1 MTMFKSKL
9 ALAVALGLGMS
20 SPLWAAEGGIEA
32 RLAALE
38 ARVQAA
44 EARAEAAESRASQA
58 EIKASAAS
66 EEAQVANTRS
76 QKVDEKTAGAQG
88 FEFHGY
94 ARSGL
99 LVNGNGN
106 GGRGGPY
113 ITPAGSVGGAVGRLG
128 NEDDTYMEANLLKT
142 QTFDD
147 GSWARYKL
155 MLADGVETSNDWT
168 ASDSSLNTRQVF
180 AEIGNL
186 ASFDGAF
193 KNAVLWAGKR
203 FDRDNF
209 DIHWLDSDV
218 VFLAGTGGGVYD
230 VQLADSWKANFSL
243 YGRDYGDISASGLSD
258 IESYIL
264 TMNNRFGNWQWM
276 VNGLSANDNEQRIN
290 DGGKGSEA
298 ADKGAHTLVAY
309 HADSFFGINPG
320 FSKAAI
326 LYGHGLGA
334 ELKGL
339 GSDSELLPDAD
350 AVRIAVFGAT
360 DIAPRWRFAPALL
373 AEQSQDRYVK
383 GDEYQ
388 WLTLNTRVAQVL
400 SQNVE
405 LVYEAAWQY
414 MDLDPKG
421 YKGRQA
427 VNGNFTKLTF
437 APTFKAQTAG
447 FFERPELRVFATW
460 MDWSS
465 ELDSY
470 ASDDAMGQSNFT
482 AGGEWNFGV
491 QMETWF

>member
-1 MTMFKSKL
+1 MQKSKVM
-9 ALAVALGLGMS
+9 LAVTLGLMS
-20 SPLWAAEGGIEA
+20 GALWAADGGIEA

-44 EARAEAAESRASQA
+44 EARAAAAEVRADKA
-58 EIKASAAS
+58 ESKASEARETAVVAKAQS
-66 EEAQVANTRS
+66 E
-76 QKVDEKTAGAQG
+76 KVDKQTAGAQG

-113 ITPAGSVGGAVGRLG
+113 VTPAGSVGGAVGRLG

-142 QTFDD
+142 QTFED

-155 MLADGVETSNDWT
+155 MLSDGVETSNDWT

-180 AEIGNL
+180 AEIGDL
-186 ASFDGAF
+186 ASFSGPLQHS
-193 KNAVLWAGKR
+193 VLWAGKR

-230 VQLADSWKANFSL
+230 VQLADNWKANFSL
-243 YGRDYGDISASGLSD
+243 YGRDYGDISASDLSD

-264 TMNNRFGNWQWM
+264 TMNNRIGHWQWM
-276 VNGLSANDNEQRIN
+276 INGLSAKDNEARIN
-290 DGGKGSEA
+290 DSGKGSAA
-298 ADKGAHTLVAY
+298 ADKGVHTLLAY
-309 HADSFFGINPG
+309 HADSFFGMRPG
-320 FSKAAI
+320 MSKAAL

-334 ELKGL
+334 QVKGL
-339 GSDSELLPDAD
+339 GSESELLPDAD
-350 AVRIAVFGAT
+350 AVRLALFGTT
-360 DIAPRWRFAPALL
+360 DLGSHWRLAPAVL

-383 GDEYQ
+383 GDEYR
-388 WLTLNTRVAQVL
+388 WATLNGRVEQIL

-405 LVYEAAWQY
+405 LVYEATWQY

-421 YKGRQA
+421 YQGRQA
-427 VNGNFTKLTF
+427 VKGDFTKLTF
-437 APTFKAQTAG
+437 APTFKARTAG
-447 FFERPELRVFATW
+447 FFERPELRVFASW
-460 MDWSS
+460 MNWSS
-465 ELDSY
+465 ELDDY
-470 ASDDAMGQSNFT
+470 AGSDAFGQSDFN

>member
-1 MTMFKSKL
+1 MTMCKNKL

-44 EARAEAAESRASQA
+44 EARATAAEARAD
-58 EIKASAAS
+58 
-66 EEAQVANTRS
+66 EAQSKANEARETAVVAKAQS
-76 QKVDEKTAGAQG
+76 EKVDKQTAGAQG

-142 QTFDD
+142 QTFAD

-180 AEIGNL
+180 AELGNL
-186 ASFDGAF
+186 ASFDGPF
-193 KNAVLWAGKR
+193 KHAVLWAGKR

-264 TMNNRFGNWQWM
+264 TMNNRVGNWQWM
-276 VNGLSANDNEQRIN
+276 VNGLSAKDNETRIN
-290 DGGKGSEA
+290 DGGAGSEA
-298 ADKGAHTLVAY
+298 ANKGAHTLLAY

-320 FSKAAI
+320 FSKAAV

-350 AVRIAVFGAT
+350 AVRLAVFGAT
-360 DIAPRWRFAPALL
+360 DLAPRWRIAPALL
-373 AEQSQDRYVK
+373 
-383 GDEYQ
+383 
-388 WLTLNTRVAQVL
+388 AQVL

-405 LVYEAAWQY
+405 LVYEATWQY

-427 VNGNFTKLTF
+427 VSGDFTKLTF

-465 ELDSY
+465 ELDHY
-470 ASDDAMGQSNFT
+470 ASNDAMGQSNFT

>member
-1 MTMFKSKL
+1 MCKNKL

-44 EARAEAAESRASQA
+44 EARATAAEARAD
-58 EIKASAAS
+58 
-66 EEAQVANTRS
+66 EAQSKANEARETAVVAKAQS
-76 QKVDEKTAGAQG
+76 EKVDKQTAGAQG

-142 QTFDD
+142 QTFAD

-180 AEIGNL
+180 AELGNL
-186 ASFDGAF
+186 ASFDGPF
-193 KNAVLWAGKR
+193 KHAVLWAGKR

-264 TMNNRFGNWQWM
+264 TMNNRVGNWQWM
-276 VNGLSANDNEQRIN
+276 VNGLSAKDNETRIN
-290 DGGKGSEA
+290 DGGAGSEA
-298 ADKGAHTLVAY
+298 ANKGAHTLLAY

-320 FSKAAI
+320 FSKAAV

-350 AVRIAVFGAT
+350 AVRLAVFGAT
-360 DIAPRWRFAPALL
+360 DLAPRWRIAPALL
-373 AEQSQDRYVK
+373 
-383 GDEYQ
+383 
-388 WLTLNTRVAQVL
+388 AQVL

-405 LVYEAAWQY
+405 LVYEATWQY

-427 VNGNFTKLTF
+427 VSGDFTKLTF

-465 ELDSY
+465 ELDHY
-470 ASDDAMGQSNFT
+470 ASNDAMGQSNFT

>member
-1 MTMFKSKL
+1 MMFKSKL

-20 SPLWAAEGGIEA
+20 SPLWAAQASVAGESVEA

-44 EARAEAAESRASQA
+44 EARAEAAEIRADQA
-58 EIKASAAS
+58 EVKASAAS
-66 EEAQVANTRS
+66 EQAQVADSRS

-99 LVNGNGN
+99 LVNSNGN

-142 QTFDD
+142 QTFED

-186 ASFDGAF
+186 ASFDGPF

-264 TMNNRFGNWQWM
+264 TMNNRVGNWQWM
-276 VNGLSANDNEQRIN
+276 VNGLSAKDNDARIN
-290 DGGKGSEA
+290 DKRGGGQGGTHPA
-298 ADKGAHTLVAY
+298 
-309 HADSFFGINPG
+309 
-320 FSKAAI
+320 
-326 LYGHGLGA
+326 GLPRR
-334 ELKGL
+334 
-339 GSDSELLPDAD
+339 ELLWHQPRFCQGGG
-350 AVRIAVFGAT
+350 AVRS
-360 DIAPRWRFAPALL
+360 W
-373 AEQSQDRYVK
+373 
-383 GDEYQ
+383 
-388 WLTLNTRVAQVL
+388 
-400 SQNVE
+400 
-405 LVYEAAWQY
+405 
-414 MDLDPKG
+414 
-421 YKGRQA
+421 
-427 VNGNFTKLTF
+427 
-437 APTFKAQTAG
+437 
-447 FFERPELRVFATW
+447 
-460 MDWSS
+460 
-465 ELDSY
+465 
-470 ASDDAMGQSNFT
+470 
-482 AGGEWNFGV
+482 AGGRG
-491 QMETWF
+491 QGAGL